1 MAIVYLN
8 AKQIIMVKIT
18 SFCFFL
24 LGLILFSSNVSAQT
38 NRFSVGTHLEWSME
52 APSYSKLYSINGKYD
67 LSDRQAVQA
76 QFGLGTY
83 DIIYFGADY
92 LYNVF
97 LFNKK
102 PSVFL
107 AAGLGYEAIRGTK
120 ANDIIINAQVGLE
133 YEINKFSPFVGYK
146 PKYYFEAEGIDPST
160 IMIGVRYRL

>member
-1 MAIVYLN
+1 
-8 AKQIIMVKIT
+8 
-18 SFCFFL
+18 
-24 LGLILFSSNVSAQT
+24 
-38 NRFSVGTHLEWSME
+38 ME